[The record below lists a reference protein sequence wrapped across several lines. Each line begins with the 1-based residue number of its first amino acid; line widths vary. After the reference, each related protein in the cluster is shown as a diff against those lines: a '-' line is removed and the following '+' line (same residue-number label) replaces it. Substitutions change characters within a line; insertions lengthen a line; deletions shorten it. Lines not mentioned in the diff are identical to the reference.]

1 MADVLIIEDNALVRR
16 SLERAFVKEG
26 YTVATAGDG
35 EQALRDLDE
44 SDMPPKIIIMDLI
57 MPVMDGWQLRQRL
70 LEKDTLAHVP
80 IIALSGAGVD
90 DADKTLPGVVFILK
104 PVSMVS
110 LFENV
115 ARLIAET
122 FTSKM
127 N

>member
-1 MADVLIIEDNALVRR
+1 MADVLIIEDNELVRR

-44 SDMPPKIIIMDLI
+44 SDAPPKIIIMDLI
-57 MPVMDGWQLRQRL
+57 MPVMDGWTLRQRL
-70 LEKDTLAHVP
+70 LENASWSRVP

-90 DADKTLPGVVFILK
+90 DTDKTLPGVVCILK
-104 PVSMVS
+104 PVSMET

-115 ARLIAET
+115 ARMIADT
-122 FTSKM
+122 FTNKM

>member
-1 MADVLIIEDNALVRR
+1 MQDVLIIEDNALVRR

-35 EQALRDLDE
+35 EEALRDLDS
-44 SDMPPKIIIMDLI
+44 SDSPPKIIIMDLI

-70 LEKDTLAHVP
+70 LEKPVWARVP
-80 IIALSGAGVD
+80 VIAFSGAGVEEPE
-90 DADKTLPGVVFILK
+90 KTLPGVVCILK
-104 PVSMVS
+104 PVSMQT

-122 FTSKM
+122 FTTRM

>member
-35 EQALRDLDE
+35 AQALRDLDH
-44 SDMPPKIIIMDLI
+44 SDALPKVIIMDLI
-57 MPVMDGWQLRQRL
+57 MPVMDGWTLRQRL
-70 LEKDTLAHVP
+70 LQNASWSRVP
-80 IIALSGAGVD
+80 VIALSGAGVD
-90 DADKTLPGVVFILK
+90 DTEKTLPGVVCILK
-104 PVSMVS
+104 PVSMQT